1 MVSTDPQLRRFQ
13 SHCWK
18 GSAGRGWE
26 QGGADRWAL
35 QAGGEA
41 AGLAVGTDTSSRV
54 VGVWG
59 AGCAGSVRA
68 GSTDLSVSCSQGSG
82 RVQAWLSPPQCVI
95 QSAPMLL
102 FKVLL
107 LWADAAAGFLHIGA
121 LVLSGLHGGESAL
134 VVSCPCSHLCWVA
147 RAPGVSV
154 ARKQGAGWL
163 GAECSVNRPPRSPR
177 PGHTH
182 TTHF

>member
-54 VGVWG
+54 VFG
-59 AGCAGSVRA
+59 A
-68 GSTDLSVSCSQGSG
+68 
-82 RVQAWLSPPQCVI
+82 QA
-95 QSAPMLL
+95 
-102 FKVLL
+102 VL
-107 LWADAAAGFLHIGA
+107 
-121 LVLSGLHGGESAL
+121 
-134 VVSCPCSHLCWVA
+134 A
-147 RAPGVSV
+147 RSE
-154 ARKQGAGWL
+154 QGAQT
-163 GAECSVNRPPRSPR
+163 SVCHVHKDQGGFR
-177 PGHTH
+177 PGCLPHSV
-182 TTHF
+182 